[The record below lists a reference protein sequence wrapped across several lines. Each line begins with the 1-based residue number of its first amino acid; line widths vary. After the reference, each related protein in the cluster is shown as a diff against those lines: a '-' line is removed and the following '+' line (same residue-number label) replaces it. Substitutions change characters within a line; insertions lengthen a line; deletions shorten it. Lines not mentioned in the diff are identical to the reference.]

1 MEPAKLNAVQCR
13 MARTALDW
21 TRQNLAAA
29 SSVSERTIARF
40 ESGEPVLPARV
51 KALRH
56 ALEAKGILFID
67 SGHLAGGVIPP
78 RD

>member
-1 MEPAKLNAVQCR
+1 

-21 TRQNLAAA
+21 TRQDLATA
-29 SSVSERTIARF
+29 SGVSERTIARF
-40 ESGEPVLPARV
+40 ESGESVLPARV

-56 ALEAKGILFID
+56 AFEAKGILFID
-67 SGHLAGGVIPP
+67 NGHLSGGVIPP